1 MLQIMT
7 KERCTNS
14 TMSICVPFFNITAG
28 CQKALIVD
36 TLSSLLPYLVWW
48 SKTIQYWVT
57 EQSRALCFE
66 TDDTMRCMAINNGK
80 MKNSLVG
87 VWQAWILLR
96 RKNTGKKA
104 KSRKKL

>member
-28 CQKALIVD
+28 YQKALIVD

-48 SKTIQYWVT
+48 SKTI
-57 EQSRALCFE
+57 
-66 TDDTMRCMAINNGK
+66 
-80 MKNSLVG
+80 
-87 VWQAWILLR
+87 
-96 RKNTGKKA
+96 
-104 KSRKKL
+104 